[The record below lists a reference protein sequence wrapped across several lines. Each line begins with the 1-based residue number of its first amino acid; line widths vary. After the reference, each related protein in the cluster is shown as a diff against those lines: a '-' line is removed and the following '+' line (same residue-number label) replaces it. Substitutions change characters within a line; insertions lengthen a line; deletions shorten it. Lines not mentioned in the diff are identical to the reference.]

1 MNKKILKIMLILT
14 MLIGILSI
22 LSGCGEK
29 AENDNKKEKNQVE
42 EVKQEEQEAGVNGT
56 FVKYKNNTYYWKLTA
71 NSREEV
77 GLHAQYQ
84 DILNAKNDLI
94 KIDEKGKEEVLIT
107 EKGSGEIFI
116 VNDKIFLS
124 YVGDEY
130 GTQRKIYSI
139 DLNGENKKEY
149 TKGEMKYIVGD
160 YIYCQTNN
168 NGDIFAIN
176 TKNDE
181 ITEIKKSANIVGCE
195 DEIIYYTEKFNYDA
209 GTLKIGTISEETD
222 NGIIATFSKS
232 EFENYSFTNGAL
244 IEVTQLWKEN
254 DKINI
259 YVGYRAGSANM
270 IQELFNI
277 KMDENGENLEKIA
290 ITDAEVITMENEQVT
305 EGVYYKTEQENG
317 EYVNHLMY
325 VDEKTKERK
334 EIADEKEL
342 YKKFNLVDDDEHM
355 LILYSFGIVEDDIYV
370 VLDYGEHYAQED
382 IGWRY
387 AYKRMKTICF
397 KYNTETKEISEVYEF
412 ADGKNETN
420 EEKVETENK
429 SEVNEQK
436 VQTNNTQSKDAEE
449 NTKETTTE
457 SANKTQTSVNKVS
470 EGIQIGNY
478 TIKYGTYK
486 GEEATA
492 NQKLV
497 INSDGTA
504 SFTANFGNGFEE
516 VSYTYKIEDHDF
528 SQDIVPS
535 YEKAVVFYNLDGS
548 RAFGYYPCED
558 NVLTN
563 GGIEFFYLVD

>member
-29 AENDNKKEKNQVE
+29 EENDNKKEKNQVE

-181 ITEIKKSANIVGCE
+181 ITEIKKSANIIGCE

-209 GTLKIGTISEETD
+209 GTLKIGSITEEID

-270 IQELFNI
+270 LQELFNI
-277 KMDENGENLEKIA
+277 KMDENGENLEKTA

-370 VLDYGEHYAQED
+370 VLDYGEHYPQED

-412 ADGKNETN
+412 ADGNNE
-420 EEKVETENK
+420 
-429 SEVNEQK
+429 
-436 VQTNNTQSKDAEE
+436 
-449 NTKETTTE
+449 
-457 SANKTQTSVNKVS
+457 
-470 EGIQIGNY
+470 
-478 TIKYGTYK
+478 
-486 GEEATA
+486 
-492 NQKLV
+492 
-497 INSDGTA
+497 
-504 SFTANFGNGFEE
+504 
-516 VSYTYKIEDHDF
+516 
-528 SQDIVPS
+528 
-535 YEKAVVFYNLDGS
+535 
-548 RAFGYYPCED
+548 
-558 NVLTN
+558 
-563 GGIEFFYLVD
+563 

>member
-29 AENDNKKEKNQVE
+29 AENDNEKEKNQVE
-42 EVKQEEQEAGVNGT
+42 EVKQEEQAAGVNGF
-56 FVKYKNNTYYWKLTA
+56 FVKYKNNTYYWKFTA

-130 GTQRKIYSI
+130 GSQRKIYSI

-168 NGDIFAIN
+168 NGDIFAID

-181 ITEIKKSANIVGCE
+181 ITEIKKSANIIGCE

-209 GTLKIGTISEETD
+209 GTLKIGSITEETD

-270 IQELFNI
+270 LQELFNI

-370 VLDYGEHYAQED
+370 VLDYGEHYPQED

-397 KYNTETKEISEVYEF
+397 KFNIETKEISEVYEF
-412 ADGKNETN
+412 AD
-420 EEKVETENK
+420 V
-429 SEVNEQK
+429 
-436 VQTNNTQSKDAEE
+436 
-449 NTKETTTE
+449 
-457 SANKTQTSVNKVS
+457 
-470 EGIQIGNY
+470 
-478 TIKYGTYK
+478 K
-486 GEEATA
+486 G
-492 NQKLV
+492 
-497 INSDGTA
+497 
-504 SFTANFGNGFEE
+504 
-516 VSYTYKIEDHDF
+516 
-528 SQDIVPS
+528 
-535 YEKAVVFYNLDGS
+535 
-548 RAFGYYPCED
+548 
-558 NVLTN
+558 
-563 GGIEFFYLVD
+563 